1 MHFDEERSLQILRL
15 LGKNPATSFNESLVS
30 GQVKTLLSE
39 SDIFFK
45 EDKYGN
51 IIAEVPGVGT
61 TDDDHS
67 IAFVAH
73 MDHPGLEVT
82 DVRDDGLVIATAM
95 GGIPNAVFNQET
107 DGFTF
112 DAEGNRNPCLIRPY
126 EGAID
131 RTVSVVGE
139 SSFDVGAP
147 ITFDLEDFFVDE
159 GIINMRALDDL
170 AGCAAIITVLLELK
184 KKPSGNNVYGIFTRA
199 EEVGLIGAR
208 LLALEKAVSLNTFVV
223 SIETSSVIPG
233 VQQGMGPVIRTGDA
247 SYTFNAEAEQI
258 LIFARNS
265 ILKNDD
271 SFKCQRQL
279 MSAGSCEASAFA
291 ANGYKTTGIAFPLI
305 NWHNA
310 TTFIGDP
317 DGDVGLEKISL
328 GDYLGGIRLMMMATH
343 CLVQSGNSVL
353 IDRYRDVRN
362 EDRVRL
368 SVSS

>member
-1 MHFDEERSLQILRL
+1 MRFDEERSLEILRV
-15 LGKNPATSFNESLVS
+15 LGKNPATSFNEGLVS
-30 GQVKTLLSE
+30 GQIKILLSE
-39 SDIFFK
+39 SDISYK
-45 EDKYGN
+45 EDEYGN
-51 IIAEVPGVGT
+51 IIAEVSGVGAE
-61 TDDDHS
+61 DDAPS

-82 DVRDDGLVIATAM
+82 EVRANGLVIATAM
-95 GGIPNAVFNQET
+95 GGIPNAVFNQES

-112 DAEGNRNPCLIRPY
+112 DSEGNRSPCRLQSY
-126 EGAID
+126 DGATD
-131 RTVSVVGE
+131 RTVCVVGDGV
-139 SSFDVGAP
+139 FDVGTP
-147 ITFDLEDFFVDE
+147 ITFDLEDFFVEE
-159 GIINMRALDDL
+159 GTINMRALDDL
-170 AGCAAIITVLLELK
+170 AGCASIITVLCELK
-184 KKPSGNNVYGIFTRA
+184 KKPSRNNVYGIFTRA

-208 LLALEKAVSLNTFVV
+208 LLALEKTISLNTFMV

-233 VQQGMGPVIRTGDA
+233 VQQGLGPIIRTGDA

-258 LIFARNS
+258 LVSARNS

-291 ANGYKTTGIAFPLI
+291 ANGYKATGIAFPLI

-317 DGDVGLEKISL
+317 SGGIGLEKISL
-328 GDYLGGIRLMMMATH
+328 GDYLGGIQLMITSTH
-343 CLVQSGNSVL
+343 CVAQSENSVMVA
-353 IDRYRDVRN
+353 RYREVRN

-368 SVSS
+368 SSCA